1 MFQTILKLFLWLTL
15 SCCILWGSAILLGPK
30 IISIVAKEVLAIIN
44 FIDLKVSP
52 KLVVTASR
60 VEYKNTTAAAS
71 GRVSGFGRALE
82 LRVENLLSNNPSIN
96 LSIGPTLFDDLG
108 GVRSQILRAS
118 LRDIIRS
125 SLIPFQY
132 EASDLDFIKHFGA
145 QKLVSSG
152 VLDLSKFCII

>member
-1 MFQTILKLFLWLTL
+1 M
-15 SCCILWGSAILLGPK
+15 
-30 IISIVAKEVLAIIN
+30 
-44 FIDLKVSP
+44 
-52 KLVVTASR
+52 VVTASR

-152 VLDLSKFCII
+152 VLDLSNFALSDVLFNGSEIKFRNSFSHMQICSTAKLMS